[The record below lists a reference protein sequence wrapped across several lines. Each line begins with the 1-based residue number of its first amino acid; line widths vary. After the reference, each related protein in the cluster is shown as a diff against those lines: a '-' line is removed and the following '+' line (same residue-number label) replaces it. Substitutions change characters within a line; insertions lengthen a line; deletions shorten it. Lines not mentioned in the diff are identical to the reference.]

1 MNRVVLVQS
10 STSDIGLFSSRAM
23 QKRLRGSDVRVRGL
37 CQEKPQRTIGRTQPI
52 PLPQVALGMNTTTTA
67 NTGSEEDDEDRKRPA
82 RMPKG
87 EHDGTSDGE
96 SASSAEQ
103 LAPKVAPSSPS
114 KTVPAVSV
122 RTKGKVTRKGAG
134 GARKEKGMPSR
145 PLSAYNMYFREA
157 RLQLMSESPRF
168 QGQERSNNP
177 GLFAELGKAIAE
189 RWKSISEED
198 LTKYKNLAA
207 LDMERY
213 SREMSEY
220 RLNRAKFRLRE
231 ESAAAAASSAS
242 ASASEEALVLRDQ
255 RGREGE
261 APTSFSFVTSDSV
274 RSDERRPPPPPVLP
288 AFADTS
294 LLRTNALLQCLQRTS
309 DLVAPASSYQPMYEL
324 TRPPS
329 SDRHRLSPPRHA
341 SAQSEV
347 SSSLQSPVAQRQE
360 LDGMA
365 VARALRIR
373 QLEDL
378 IARQNEQRR
387 LPRESSFDW
396 QLAMDALDRDRLARA
411 GVYPGAASA
420 LAAASLPGS
429 PAPPYGTYDSALA
442 SAWGGHQAREPLRL
456 PGAPNSDIFPS
467 FFGLASTQRQEAP
480 LRSSDFD
487 DPATTGALLG
497 QLLAQQ
503 SQQVQNDQLLQLLR
517 QQQQQPQPQLSQQQR
532 QLLYRPPPQSAI
544 DPAARLMLLQQLM
557 DQRSPDRRNLT
568 RRGDG
573 SNDPGRESM

>member
-1 MNRVVLVQS
+1 MPKRFVVP
-10 STSDIGLFSSRAM
+10 TSEYVGYARRSPR
-23 QKRLRGSDVRVRGL
+23 
-37 CQEKPQRTIGRTQPI
+37 RTIGRTQPF
-52 PLPQVALGMNTTTTA
+52 PLPQVALGMNTATTA
-67 NTGSEEDDEDRKRPA
+67 NAGSEEEDEDRKRPA

-103 LAPKVAPSSPS
+103 LEPKVAVAPSSPS
-114 KTVPAVSV
+114 KKVPAVSV

-207 LDMERY
+207 IDMERY

-231 ESAAAAASSAS
+231 ESAAAAAAASTAATSKDESAI
-242 ASASEEALVLRDQ
+242 RTQ

-274 RSDERRPPPPPVLP
+274 RADERRPPPPPVLP
-288 AFADTS
+288 AFADMS
-294 LLRTNALLQCLQRTS
+294 LLRTNALLQSLQRTS
-309 DLVAPASSYQPMYEL
+309 GLVAPASSYQPMYEL
-324 TRPPS
+324 TRPSS
-329 SDRHRLSPPRHA
+329 SDHHRLSPPRNA
-341 SAQSEV
+341 STLSEV
-347 SSSLQSPVAQRQE
+347 SSSLQSPVAQRRE

-373 QLEDL
+373 QLEDH

-387 LPRESSFDW
+387 LPIGQSFDW
-396 QLAMDALDRDRLARA
+396 RLAIDALDRDRLARA
-411 GVYPGAASA
+411 GLYSGAASA
-420 LAAASLPGS
+420 RAAASLPGS
-429 PAPPYGTYDSALA
+429 PSPPTSTYDSALA
-442 SAWGGHQAREPLRL
+442 AAWGGHQFREPLQL
-456 PGAPNSDIFPS
+456 PGAPTGDVFPS
-467 FFGLASTQRQEAP
+467 FFGLAPAQRQEAP
-480 LRSSDFD
+480 LRSGDLD
-487 DPATTGALLG
+487 DPSTTRALLG
-497 QLLAQQ
+497 QLLSQQ
-503 SQQVQNDQLLQLLR
+503 SQQTQNEQLLQMLR
-517 QQQQQPQPQLSQQQR
+517 QQQPQPPQQQP
-532 QLLYRPPPQSAI
+532 QQHLLYRPPSQSSI
-544 DPAARLMLLQQLM
+544 DPATRLLLLQYLM
-557 DQRSPDRRNLT
+557 DQRSRDRRNLT
-568 RRGDG
+568 RGGDDN
-573 SNDPGRESM
+573 NDPGRESM